1 MKKFSITLLSLFLT
15 AVIASAQVIKGDMN
29 DDGVMDIGDL
39 NESVNTVLGKRA
51 IQYVQGGGDPYMV
64 DNSRVV
70 GTWYKTKSD
79 HFTLNEDGTTDYSGA
94 ATYCF
99 MPYQGRIVFFGADG
113 VIMSA
118 LNVILVGDGLMITNE
133 LGSSKFESWTTEVPA
148 QPVTAIRL
156 SATSLEMHPDEFKPM
171 LTATVLPADAD
182 NKAVTWSSS
191 NESVVKLSGD
201 LILAMGNGTATITCS
216 ATDGSGVKA
225 ECTVTV
231 KNKDDRSGKDSAGR
245 EYIDLGL
252 PGGVLWAT
260 YNVGADKPEDYGL
273 YFAWGETV
281 GYANGESH
289 GFDWDKYKWM
299 IPGQSSWPYVTK
311 YTTADGHKSCCWYDG
326 DTYVGTNVDGVTY
339 KNLTKLLP
347 EDDAATANWG
357 NGWRMPTMQEMK
369 DLYDSKYTSTEWV
382 TVNGVSGRK
391 VTSKS
396 NGNSIFLPA
405 AGCYIDTSLYN
416 DGSDGYYWS
425 GELDSS
431 RSYYAYYLYFFS
443 DFFDQG
449 NDYRYH
455 GLSVRP
461 VRVLSE

>member
-1 MKKFSITLLSLFLT
+1 MKKISITLLSLFLT

-70 GTWYKTKSD
+70 GTWYKTKSE
-79 HFTLNEDGTTDYSGA
+79 HFTLSADGTTDYSGA

-118 LNVILVGDGLMITNE
+118 INVILVGDGLMITNE

-148 QPVTAIRL
+148 QPVTSIQL
-156 SATSLEMHPDEFKPM
+156 SSTSLEMQPNEFKPM

-201 LILAMGNGTATITCS
+201 LILAMGYGTATITCS

-231 KNKDDRSGKDSAGR
+231 MKKDMSGKDSAGR
-245 EYIDLGL
+245 EYVDLGL
-252 PGGVLWAT
+252 PGGVLWASW
-260 YNVGADKPEDYGL
+260 NVGASKAEDYGK
-273 YFAWGETV
+273 YFAWGETT
-281 GYANGESH
+281 GYAKGESH
-289 GFDWDKYKWM
+289 SFGWANYDLCN
-299 IPGQSSWPYVTK
+299 GTSSNMTK
-311 YTTADGHKSCCWYDG
+311 YSTSAAYWDPALGTSPDGKTILDPG
-326 DTYVGTNVDGVTY
+326 
-339 KNLTKLLP
+339 
-347 EDDAATANWG
+347 DDAATANWG
-357 NGWRMPTMQEMK
+357 SGWRMPTRQEQD
-369 DLYDSKYTSTEWV
+369 DLRNSAYCTWTWKTNYNGSG
-382 TVNGVSGRK
+382 VNGYEVK
-391 VTSKS
+391 SKS

-405 AGCYIDTSLYN
+405 AGYRLDTSLFN
-416 DGSDGYYWS
+416 EGSYGYYWS
-425 GELDSS
+425 SS
-431 RSYYAYYLYFFS
+431 LSTNSSDNACYLYFYSSRIDWNYNLRFGG
-443 DFFDQG
+443 Q
-449 NDYRYH
+449 
-455 GLSVRP
+455 SVRA
-461 VRVLSE
+461 VRVASE